1 MPSPSARSHP
11 ARPGCVRPSG
21 YRFTW
26 LSLIAVFALQAARN
40 VLLGA
45 NNAVKIADFGSTN
58 HMAEDARG
66 RYTYTMPPKTEFAFK
81 WCAIESL
88 KSNLFSEYSD
98 CWSAGVTFWEIFR
111 FVFCIANPL
120 LCLGT

>member
-1 MPSPSARSHP
+1 M
-11 ARPGCVRPSG
+11 
-21 YRFTW
+21 
-26 LSLIAVFALQAARN
+26 FALQAARN

-58 HMAEDARG
+58 HMVEPKIHAEDY
-66 RYTYTMPPKTEFAFK
+66 YTYTMPPKTEFAFK

-88 KSNLFSEYSD
+88 KRNLFSEYSD

-111 FVFCIANPL
+111 FVFCIPNPL

>member
-1 MPSPSARSHP
+1 M
-11 ARPGCVRPSG
+11 
-21 YRFTW
+21 
-26 LSLIAVFALQAARN
+26 FALQAARN

-58 HMAEDARG
+58 HMAEDRD
-66 RYTYTMPPKTEFAFK
+66 TYTMSRKTDIAFK

-88 KSNLFSEYSD
+88 KSYLFSEYSD

-111 FVFCIANPL
+111 FVFCIPNPL